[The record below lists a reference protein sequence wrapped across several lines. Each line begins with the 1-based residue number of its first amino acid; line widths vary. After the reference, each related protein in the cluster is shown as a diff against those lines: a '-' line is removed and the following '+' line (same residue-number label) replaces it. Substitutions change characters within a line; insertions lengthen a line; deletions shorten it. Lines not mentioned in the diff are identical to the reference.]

1 MIHRQES
8 SNLNHFVFLSI
19 HQSPVSVS
27 SVSLQCQSPVTDV
40 VTEDLAGVVVD
51 FSAAA
56 VEGGDP
62 AQASGLLDVVS
73 IPASGSLF
81 APGETLV
88 SHFATDIAGNS
99 TVDYHTATVIL
110 GLSPFDLK

>member
-8 SNLNHFVFLSI
+8 SNLNHFLFLSI
-19 HQSPVSVS
+19 H
-27 SVSLQCQSPVTDV
+27 QSPVTDV

-62 AQASGLLDVVS
+62 AQASGLLEVVR
-73 IPASGSLF
+73 IPASGRLF